1 MILLDKNEN
10 QYGPS
15 PKCYEVV
22 KNLSMEMFNSYSRD
36 YPRLIKE
43 RLSKEFNV
51 EPKNIMLGYG
61 SEDLLK
67 AILQYFLKPGDKAVI
82 PDQSWWYYKAIVD
95 DLNAEKILYELDE
108 HEESFEWNVD
118 EIVNMIETHH
128 PKIILVC
135 SPNNPTGNSISYEGI
150 TRIMQSA
157 GEDTIV
163 LIDEAYWGF
172 TKPLFK
178 DEHAIQNHKNIAILR
193 TFSKFYA
200 LAGVRIGFAF
210 VGDNLINCADYHSR
224 YLGYNR
230 ISEKLTFAALD
241 SKEYYMECAEK
252 MRKDKERLFNFF
264 KEKGAKPFKS
274 HANFMLVRLDHTSFE
289 ILKKGMEESEIV
301 FKFFSEPIFK
311 DCIRI
316 TIGTEEQTDQL
327 LERLKAI
334 L

>member
-22 KNLSMEMFNSYSRD
+22 KSLSMEMFNSYSRN
-36 YPRLIKE
+36 YPQLIKE
-43 RLSKEFNV
+43 KLSKEFNV

-67 AILQYFLKPGDKAVI
+67 ALLQYVIKQGDSVVL
-82 PDQSWWYYKAIVD
+82 PDQSWWYYKSIVD
-95 DLNAEKILYELDE
+95 DLKGKKILYELLEKEDT
-108 HEESFEWNVD
+108 FDWDID
-118 EIVNMIETHH
+118 EIIKKINENN
-128 PKIILVC
+128 PKIIMVC
-135 SPNNPTGNSISYEGI
+135 SPNNPTGNSISIEGI
-150 TRIMQSA
+150 TRIMESA

-178 DEHAIQNHKNIAILR
+178 DEHAIQNYKNLAILR

-210 VGDNLINCADYHSR
+210 VGDNLINCADYHAR

-230 ISEKLTFAALD
+230 ISEELTFAALD

-252 MRKDKERLFNFF
+252 IRKDKERLFKFF
-264 KEKGAKPFKS
+264 KDIGAQPFKS
-274 HANFMLVRLDHTSFE
+274 DANFMLVRLSEEQFSS
-289 ILKKGMEESEIV
+289 LKSGMEKSEIV
-301 FKFFSEPIFK
+301 FKFFSEPVFEN
-311 DCIRI
+311 CIRI
-316 TIGTEEQTDQL
+316 TIGTEEQTNEL
-327 LERLKAI
+327 LKELKAI
-334 L
+334 F